1 MPVITR
7 FRTSILITLTWL
19 ALAVSMLSAQV
30 NTATV
35 TGKVTDQSGASVPD
49 ATVTIRQ
56 PDSGFTRSVQTDRGG
71 QFNFN
76 FLQIGSYELTA
87 NSKGFKEQKIGNIQL
102 NADQAVNLPVALTA
116 GDVTTSVDVNA
127 ETEALETTTSSQD
140 ATVSEA
146 QLNAMPVLREDWT
159 NTLLYSSNT
168 FKLTA
173 AGSSSSSSQ
182 QGSGINING
191 LPAAGYVVTVDG
203 TNASSN
209 PEFEAYNFY
218 QGPNIVNTVSN
229 DAIAQISQVSGIAPA
244 TVGNS
249 MSGNVNLITKS
260 GSNAFHGTLEE
271 LNSEALYDA
280 RNPFLTKRPR
290 LTFNEFGGSI
300 GGPILKDHLFFFGD
314 YEGARLYQHAA
325 VSGTVPT
332 PYLESISPAAYA
344 PIFALL
350 PSIPQPA
357 TNPTALT
364 GTYSGT
370 NSETQRDGSGLARL
384 DYNLNEHN
392 RIAIRYIRARP
403 QLLIPSYIASNDETY
418 SGHTD
423 AVNANYLHV
432 GRNWTEDTRFG
443 FNQLKLDR
451 IVHGYYEELPSFSY
465 LFGTGG
471 ANLFLQHGNI
481 TTGEEAIAFV
491 HGKNSVQFGGI
502 IQRNFASRYKLV
514 TPSIGYSTMAQ
525 YLANTPSSITLT
537 LYNLPANT
545 PGFGFFDDQY
555 GGYFQDD
562 YRLASNLTLNLGFR
576 YDYFSVPRETLGR
589 FFNRGVDPANP
600 QNGPGFG
607 PFRSPNSVYN
617 AAYQNSQPRI
627 GFAWTP
633 FGSSGSALVVR
644 GGAGIFFEAH
654 PFYTGIVGVI
664 APSATEPFSIS
675 LNQSQSL
682 MSGLKYPI
690 DPTQYASQL
699 TALQA
704 NGTLTSNL
712 PNTAINPYN
721 PNPYSIQRYLGIEQ
735 GLPHGLLLSIDYVG
749 NVGVQEE
756 LYPTENLPNRV
767 TGVSPAPG
775 FGEFSEFTVGDHSN
789 YNALQTKL
797 TKTFAHGFYMQ
808 GSFTW
813 GKVLSYGDADLLQ
826 QLPPQDNSNIK
837 AEYGPSPYSIK
848 ERFVLNGR
856 YELPLTTWFRAD
868 NVPGRLLLGGWQV
881 SAIFQGQTGLPLNV
895 TDSSSS
901 YPADRPNVVPG
912 VPRYLSGYR
921 TFPGTHQYINPAAFT
936 LPGYVPGQPTSSPN
950 GPISSISGAQISGGN
965 LQRYSLT
972 APGLE
977 QLDASIIKNFV
988 FREKLHFLLRM
999 DAFNALNHTNLTG
1012 LNTSFSTTALTAP
1025 TTVTFGQATG
1035 DSTPRTVQIGARIT
1049 F

>member
-1 MPVITR
+1 MPVISR
-7 FRTSILITLTWL
+7 FRRSILVTLTWMT
-19 ALAVSMLSAQV
+19 LAVSMLSAQV

-35 TGKVTDQSGASVPD
+35 SGKITDQSGAVVPD
-49 ATVTIRQ
+49 ATVMIRQ
-56 PDSGFTRSVQTDRGG
+56 PDSGFTRSVQSDAGG
-71 QFNFN
+71 QFTFS

-87 NSKGFKEQKIGNIQL
+87 NGKGFREAKIGNIQL
-102 NADQAVNLPVALTA
+102 NAAQVVNLPVTLAA
-116 GDVTTSVDVNA
+116 GNVATTVDVNA
-127 ETEALETTTSSQD
+127 ESEALETTTSSQD

-146 QLNAMPVLREDWT
+146 QLNEMPVLRNDWT
-159 NTLLYSSNT
+159 NTLQYSSNT

-182 QGSGINING
+182 QGSGINVNG

-244 TVGNS
+244 TVGNTLS
-249 MSGNVNLITKS
+249 ANVNLITKS
-260 GSNAFHGTLEE
+260 GSNRFHGTLEE

-280 RNPFLTKRPR
+280 RNPFVTKRPR

-314 YEGARLYQHAA
+314 YEGARLYQHAV

-332 PYLESISPAAYA
+332 PYLESISPAVYA
-344 PIFALL
+344 PIYALY

-357 TNPTALT
+357 SNPTAIT

-370 NSETQRDGSGLARL
+370 NSETQRDGSALARL

-392 RIAIRYIRARP
+392 RFAVRYIRARP
-403 QLLIPSYIASNDETY
+403 QLLIPAVIATNDETY

-451 IVHGYYEELPSFSY
+451 IIHDFYAELPSFGY
-465 LFGTGG
+465 QFGTGG

-481 TTGEEAIAFV
+481 TTGEEAIGFV
-491 HGKNSVQFGGI
+491 HGKSTIQFGGI
-502 IQRNFASRYKLV
+502 YQHNFASRYKLV
-514 TPSIGYSTMAQ
+514 TPSIGYSTLAQ
-525 YLANTPSSITLT
+525 YLANTPTSVTLT
-537 LYNLPANT
+537 LYNLPPNT
-545 PGFGFFDDQY
+545 PGFGFSDDQY

-562 YRLASNLTLNLGFR
+562 YHLLSNLTLNLGFR

-589 FFNRGVDPANP
+589 FFNRGIDPANP

-607 PFRSPNSVYN
+607 PYRPANSLYN
-617 AAYQNSQPRI
+617 ASYQNSQPRI

-633 FGSSGSALVVR
+633 FGSAGDALVIR
-644 GGAGIFFEAH
+644 GGGGIFFESH
-654 PFYTGIVGVI
+654 SFYTGPVGVI
-664 APSATEPFSIS
+664 APSGNEPFSVS
-675 LNQSQSL
+675 LNQTQTI

-699 TALQA
+699 ATLQA
-704 NGTLTSNL
+704 NGTLTSGAL

-721 PNPYSIQRYLGIEQ
+721 PNPYSIQRYFGMEQ
-735 GLPHGLLLSIDYVG
+735 GLPHGLLLSVDYVG
-749 NVGVQEE
+749 NIGAQEE

-767 TGVSPAPG
+767 TNVAPAPG
-775 FGEFSEFTVGDHSN
+775 FGLFSEFTVGDHSN
-789 YNALQTKL
+789 YNSLQTKL
-797 TKTFAHGFYMQ
+797 TKTLSHGFYMQ
-808 GSFTW
+808 ASFAW
-813 GKVLSYGDADLLQ
+813 GKVLSHGDADLLQ
-826 QLPPQDNSNIK
+826 QLPPQDNNNIK
-837 AEYGPSPYSIK
+837 AEYGPAPYSIK
-848 ERFVLNGR
+848 DRFVLNGR
-856 YELPLTTWFRAD
+856 YELPLTTWFRSN

-881 SAIFQGQTGLPLNV
+881 SGVFQGQTGLPVNV

-921 TFPGTHQYINPAAFT
+921 NFPGTHQYINPASFALPAFG
-936 LPGYVPGQPTSSPN
+936 PG
-950 GPISSISGAQISGGN
+950 GAQIVGGN
-965 LQRYSLT
+965 LQRYSLN
-972 APGLE
+972 APGFE
-977 QLDASIIKNFV
+977 QLDASIIKTFV
-988 FREKLHFLLRM
+988 FRDDVHFLLRM

-1012 LNTSFSTTALTAP
+1012 LNTSYSTSVTP
-1025 TTVTFGQATG
+1025 TPPYTTTFGQATA
-1035 DSTPRTVQIGARIT
+1035 DATPRTVQIGARVT

>member
-7 FRTSILITLTWL
+7 FGTSTLT
-19 ALAVSMLSAQV
+19 ALMWMTLVVSTLSAQV

-35 TGKVTDQSGASVPD
+35 SGKITDQSGAVVPD

-56 PDSGFTRSVQTDRGG
+56 PDSGFSQSVQSDSGG
-71 QFNFN
+71 QFTFS

-87 NSKGFKEQKIGNIQL
+87 DGKGFREEKIGNIQL
-102 NADQAVNLPVALTA
+102 NADQAVNLPVTLT
-116 GDVTTSVDVNA
+116 GGNVVTTVNVDA
-127 ETEALETTTSSQD
+127 ESEALETTTSSQD
-140 ATVSEA
+140 ATVSEV
-146 QLNAMPVLREDWT
+146 QLNTMPVLREDWT
-159 NTLLYSSNT
+159 NTLAYSSNT

-229 DAIAQISQVSGIAPA
+229 DAIAQISEVSGISPA
-244 TVGNS
+244 TVGNAL
-249 MSGNVNLITKS
+249 SGNVNLITKS
-260 GSNAFHGTLEE
+260 GTNRFHGTLEE

-280 RNPFLTKRPR
+280 RNPFLTTRPR
-290 LTFNEFGGSI
+290 LTFNEFGGSV
-300 GGPILKDHLFFFGD
+300 GGPILRDHLFFFGD

-325 VSGTVPT
+325 VTGTVPT
-332 PYLESISPAAYA
+332 PYLESISPAIYA
-344 PIFALL
+344 PIYALY

-357 TNPTALT
+357 NPTAIT
-364 GTYSGT
+364 GTYQGT
-370 NSETQRDGSGLARL
+370 NTETQKDGSGLVRL

-392 RIAIRYIRARP
+392 RFAVRYIRARP
-403 QLLIPSYIASNDETY
+403 QLLIPAVIATNDETY

-432 GRNWTEDTRFG
+432 GSNWTEDTRIG

-451 IVHGYYEELPSFSY
+451 IFHDFYAELPSFGY
-465 LFGTGG
+465 QFGTGG

-491 HGKNSVQFGGI
+491 HGKSTVQFGGI
-502 IQRNFASRYKLV
+502 FQHNFASRYKLV
-514 TPSIGYSTMAQ
+514 TPSIGYSTLAQ
-525 YLANTPSSITLT
+525 YLANTPTSITLT
-537 LYNLPANT
+537 LYNLPPNT
-545 PGFGFFDDQY
+545 PGFGFSDNQY

-562 YRLASNLTLNLGFR
+562 YHLFPNLTLNLGFR
-576 YDYFSVPRETLGR
+576 YDYFSVPQETLGR
-589 FFNRGVDPANP
+589 FFNRGIDPANP

-607 PFRSPNSVYN
+607 PYRPSDSVFN
-617 AAYQNSQPRI
+617 ASYQNSQPRI

-633 FGSSGSALVVR
+633 YGSAGNALVVR

-654 PFYTGIVGVI
+654 SFYTGPVGVI
-664 APSATEPFSIS
+664 SPSGTEPFSIS
-675 LNQSQSL
+675 LNPAQS
-682 MSGLKYPI
+682 MTSGLKYPI

-699 TALQA
+699 AALQA

-735 GLPHGLLLSIDYVG
+735 GLPYGLLLAVDYVG

-767 TGVSPAPG
+767 TGIAPVPN
-775 FGEFSEFTVGDHSN
+775 FGLFSEFTVGDHSN
-789 YNALQTKL
+789 YNSLQTKL
-797 TKTFAHGFYMQ
+797 TKTLSHGFYMQ
-808 GSFTW
+808 GSYTW

-826 QLPPQDNSNIK
+826 QLPPQDNNNIK
-837 AEYGPSPYSIK
+837 AEYGPAPYSIK
-848 ERFVLNGR
+848 ERFVINGR
-856 YELPLTTWFRAD
+856 YELPLTTWLRSN

-881 SAIFQGQTGLPLNV
+881 SGIFQGQTGLPVNV

-912 VPRYLSGYR
+912 VPRYLAGYR
-921 TFPGTHQYINPAAFT
+921 SFPGTHQYINPAAFT
-936 LPGYVPGQPTSSPN
+936 LPGYGPGGALVSTAF
-950 GPISSISGAQISGGN
+950 GPSGAQIVGGN
-965 LQRYSLT
+965 LQRYSLN

-988 FREKLHFLLRM
+988 LRENMRFLLRM

-1012 LNTSFSTTALTAP
+1012 LNTSFSTNAITNPSST
-1025 TTVTFGQATG
+1025 TFGQASG
-1035 DSTPRTVQIGARIT
+1035 DVTPRTVQIGARLT